1 MQLILA
7 ELNDLTASDD
17 KAALANQLKLAL
29 NKVIENYSDD
39 FVQDMSHISQAA
51 NYAGNI
57 QVDQIEYLKEDLFRC
72 DYSYDWAIAWTCSGT
87 QEAGRVKEKV
97 RFSFDKPNTLNFKFL
112 KLDL

>member
-1 MQLILA
+1 MKIIIADLA
-7 ELNDLTASDD
+7 GLVGLP
-17 KAALANQLKLAL
+17 
-29 NKVIENYSDD
+29 NKTISQKIKDSLSSCIENYSED

-57 QVDQIEYLKEDLFRC
+57 AVDEIVHLKDNLYRC

-97 RFSFDKPNTLNFKFL
+97 RFTVNDNGELDFKFL
-112 KLDL
+112 QLDM